1 MLLAATEDRLGN
13 VGTNEFGTTRS
24 MTIGTTCKD
33 RPTRIAAFRRFVVA
47 ALAPVTIVLAM
58 LQTAPPARSQDDD
71 DVLLGLLPVI
81 AVAAKRA
88 NLGATSLPPLKLLTI
103 GGQNLDPAG
112 TFGVRF
118 FDRRGFDVEVP
129 TIEVGATSLTVAVPP
144 FFNSTTGVFSGGTV
158 DVQVVQTIGGAT
170 RGIDVIPGF
179 RIKALERPSATPG
192 FVAIAVLE
200 ALAVFAPDIRAT
212 LSTLEGP
219 EAADVLIA
227 LDAYETKVD
236 ALRIAV
242 ITVIQSPGQTVTIGG
257 FDGTALVVDHASL
270 VVLDRLMANFLTT
283 FLPNSPGKCTND
295 PTLTQLLTSTGSL
308 SAQRGNA
315 RTFYGACLDTG
326 ITTAVETLTNLTKAV
341 GTGLLGLSA
350 ICVIS
355 TAGVCGVP
363 AAVVGLV
370 GGVLIIQSNAI
381 AAQLLMVKK
390 MVSTELTKAE
400 SKTLRQ
406 SLIGLQER
414 IYMPFVNLGLNR
426 FQKGSGLVRSLLL
439 RFKDSQVDTTTF
451 TASADIDAI
460 FVTPGEMAVTP
471 SGGLNAAGTEGGPF
485 TPSSRSYT
493 VTNSG
498 GQDIAV
504 AVYKT
509 AGWLSLSTTG
519 FALAAGA
526 STGVQV
532 AINSNAASLNPASYS
547 DTVNFTNTTN
557 GAGNTSRAASLM
569 VEAATLDWVFNA
581 NYTADGIDF
590 ACSSIAFALP
600 AAGGSANFA
609 YDVANVTVTV
619 DVPGLSF
626 SVGGFGN
633 LNVFDTTC
641 IGTGGGGSAIA
652 ETATSYST
660 NGTISGSGTCTDS
673 FGSFPVTVTG
683 GYSASAAK

>member
-1 MLLAATEDRLGN
+1 M
-13 VGTNEFGTTRS
+13 
-24 MTIGTTCKD
+24 
-33 RPTRIAAFRRFVVA
+33 
-47 ALAPVTIVLAM
+47 
-58 LQTAPPARSQDDD
+58 
-71 DVLLGLLPVI
+71 
-81 AVAAKRA
+81 
-88 NLGATSLPPLKLLTI
+88 
-103 GGQNLDPAG
+103 
-112 TFGVRF
+112 
-118 FDRRGFDVEVP
+118 
-129 TIEVGATSLTVAVPP
+129 
-144 FFNSTTGVFSGGTV
+144 
-158 DVQVVQTIGGAT
+158 
-170 RGIDVIPGF
+170 
-179 RIKALERPSATPG
+179 
-192 FVAIAVLE
+192 
-200 ALAVFAPDIRAT
+200 
-212 LSTLEGP
+212 
-219 EAADVLIA
+219 
-227 LDAYETKVD
+227 
-236 ALRIAV
+236 
-242 ITVIQSPGQTVTIGG
+242 
-257 FDGTALVVDHASL
+257 
-270 VVLDRLMANFLTT
+270 
-283 FLPNSPGKCTND
+283 
-295 PTLTQLLTSTGSL
+295 
-308 SAQRGNA
+308 
-315 RTFYGACLDTG
+315 
-326 ITTAVETLTNLTKAV
+326 
-341 GTGLLGLSA
+341 
-350 ICVIS
+350 
-355 TAGVCGVP
+355 
-363 AAVVGLV
+363 
-370 GGVLIIQSNAI
+370 
-381 AAQLLMVKK
+381 
-390 MVSTELTKAE
+390 
-400 SKTLRQ
+400 
-406 SLIGLQER
+406 
-414 IYMPFVNLGLNR
+414 
-426 FQKGSGLVRSLLL
+426 VRSLLL

-532 AINSNAASLNPASYS
+532 AINSNAASLKPASYS

-609 YDVANVTVTV
+609 CDVANVTVTV